1 MARFMTWMPQADYG
15 QQWAVTFGAGCFTWF
30 ILICFAK
37 LLPPSIQLLT
47 FLLPILCF
55 IHALHI
61 LPKWQKEGRRQELT
75 ESLIEREIS
84 HSMMNRHHRNLATMD
99 LDHNQ
104 QMQELATSI
113 RSSPQRGVQPLT
125 LNLHRQNKPPIL
137 LKLKQDVMQA
147 CGDIGWL
154 CVEYLS
160 GQGAQYGDPEGW
172 IAVEK
177 LRSNWAKKYG
187 LNTEQVRQLLTA
199 LTGIQAGEWRNSD
212 QKEWRLL
219 LTL

>member
-15 QQWAVTFGAGCFTWF
+15 QQWAVTFAAGCFTWF

-47 FLLPILCF
+47 FLVPILCF

-84 HSMMNRHHRNLATMD
+84 HSMMNQHHRNLATMD

-104 QMQELATSI
+104 QMQELGNLYPEQSGEWGVTPHSELAPPEQATY
-113 RSSPQRGVQPLT
+113 
-125 LNLHRQNKPPIL
+125 L

-160 GQGAQYGDPEGW
+160 GQGAQYSDPEGW
-172 IAVEK
+172 ITVEK

-199 LTGIQAGEWRNSD
+199 LTGIQAGEWRNFD

>member
-15 QQWAVTFGAGCFTWF
+15 QQWTVTFGAGCFTWF

-47 FLLPILCF
+47 FLIPILCF

-84 HSMMNRHHRNLATMD
+84 HGMMNQHHRNLATMD

-104 QMQELATSI
+104 QMQELGNLYPEQSSEWGVTPHSELAPPEQATY
-113 RSSPQRGVQPLT
+113 
-125 LNLHRQNKPPIL
+125 L

-172 IAVEK
+172 ITVEK
-177 LRSNWAKKYG
+177 LRSNWGKKYG